1 MNYVHPNW
9 NEQVGGQDFYTGLDI
24 NNKQNRIEE
33 KEIAFSDLLGRGVF
47 RQVLNYKKELNYFH
61 NRSKQG

>member
-33 KEIAFSDLLGRGVF
+33 KEIAFSDL
-47 RQVLNYKKELNYFH
+47 
-61 NRSKQG
+61 